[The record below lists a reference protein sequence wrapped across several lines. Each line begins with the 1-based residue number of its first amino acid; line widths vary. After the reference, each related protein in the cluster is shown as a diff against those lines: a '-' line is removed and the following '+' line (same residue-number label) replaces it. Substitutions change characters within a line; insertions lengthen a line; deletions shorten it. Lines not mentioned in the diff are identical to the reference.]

1 MTVISI
7 DSNGEMLMTI
17 NNYSGVMRE
26 YLLKGLVNFSGN
38 KNGLFEVLIRFRDE
52 KTKQDLLSSP
62 QISLEDPE

>member
-1 MTVISI
+1 
-7 DSNGEMLMTI
+7 MTI